1 MQSIWST
8 SAARRLFG
16 TSIAARLPIVM
27 LSIGLIVHAQR
38 LTGSFGAAGI
48 VAGALAVAEGIGGP
62 LLGRVADRCGQTV
75 VLVAG
80 AGVAGSALAAIAVL
94 PAGITVWVLLALATV
109 LGLAL
114 PPVAACLRA
123 LLPEVISGDEAV
135 RRAYAAETTANE
147 LTWIAGPPI
156 VLVLGDIL
164 STGAAL
170 LAAGV
175 ILVSATAAFAA
186 QPASRAWRPAP
197 ARRTSRG
204 GSLRAR
210 AMRALVL
217 VLVAV
222 GVVFGAV
229 EVTVASA
236 AQVLGSTASAGPL
249 LGIWGAGSVV
259 GGLVA
264 ARLGGGARTGTGLAL
279 ILAALAATHLALATA
294 AHSLIGMGICLAL
307 AGATIAPT
315 LATVYAMVE
324 RAAPAG
330 TLTEAFAWLN
340 TASAIGTSIGA
351 AAGGA
356 VADAAGPTAGFAL
369 AGSAGA
375 TAVVIAVLCARML
388 PAHRP
393 ATRILA
399 RPAAIVEASR

>member
-16 TSIAARLPIVM
+16 TSIAARLPMVM

-38 LTGSFGAAGI
+38 LTGSFAAAGL
-48 VAGALAVAEGIGGP
+48 VAAALALAEGIGGP
-62 LLGRVADRCGQTV
+62 LLGRLADRRGQTV
-75 VLVAG
+75 VLLAG
-80 AGVAGSALAAIAVL
+80 AAVAGSALAAVALL
-94 PAGITVWVLLALATV
+94 PAGAPAWLLLALATV
-109 LGLAL
+109 LGLGL
-114 PPVAACLRA
+114 PPVAACLRT

-156 VLVLGDIL
+156 VLVLGDLL

-170 LAAGV
+170 LIAGI
-175 ILVSATAAFAA
+175 ILVAATAAFAL
-186 QPASRAWRPAP
+186 QPASRAWRPAAAADVP
-197 ARRTSRG
+197 RG
-204 GSLRAR
+204 GSLRAP

-229 EVTVASA
+229 EVTVAA
-236 AQVLGSTASAGPL
+236 ATQMLGSTASAGPL
-249 LGIWGAGSVV
+249 LGVWGAGSVA
-259 GGLVA
+259 GGIAA
-264 ARLGGGARTGTGLAL
+264 ARFGGGARTGTGLAL
-279 ILAALAATHLALATA
+279 ILAAMAASHLALAPA
-294 AHSLIGMGICLAL
+294 AHSVAGMAICLAL

-324 RAAPAG
+324 RSAPAG

-351 AAGGA
+351 AAAGA
-356 VADAAGPTAGFAL
+356 ATDAAGPTAGFVL
-369 AGSAGA
+369 AGGAGA
-375 TAVVIAVLCARML
+375 AAVLIAVLCARML
-388 PAHRP
+388 PERSRP
-393 ATRILA
+393 AGLR
-399 RPAAIVEASR
+399 RHPAAIAEASR